1 MNKLKIHP
9 RDLEENRLVLARA
22 EKLHRETTGYIRE
35 QIDSRVQYFN
45 YYLGRQDVLSIN
57 KGRKQ
62 LNLFLDYVEEQCL
75 QEAAFEGTADGF
87 PGGMRVVSRRSMRRI
102 RWITAKRNRNMNC
115 GGADI

>member
-1 MNKLKIHP
+1 MRKTGWC
-9 RDLEENRLVLARA
+9 
-22 EKLHRETTGYIRE
+22 LHRETTGYIRE

-87 PGGMRVVSRRSMRRI
+87 SRWYESSKQAVDAQDQVDYRKEEQEYELWRGGHLTS
-102 RWITAKRNRNMNC
+102 
-115 GGADI
+115 